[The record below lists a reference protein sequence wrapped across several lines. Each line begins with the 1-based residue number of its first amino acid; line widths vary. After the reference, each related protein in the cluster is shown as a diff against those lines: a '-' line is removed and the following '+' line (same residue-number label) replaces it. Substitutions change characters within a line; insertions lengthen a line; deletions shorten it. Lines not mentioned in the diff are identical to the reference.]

1 MNTDIQFLKDLQEEL
16 KTQPNDGNAAPNFWG
31 LMDYKWIPTAEGF
44 EDRRSIYLSKCGE
57 SYETSELYDDFINGE
72 FEVSVEDLADLHS
85 ISSDDDEMFLGW
97 IQTYYDDDAYIV
109 YEKKESFIVPDTM
122 FITKAEAKK
131 HIEMNHYH
139 YTKDVAIYTDEAHT
153 YAMTAWRAPKVE
165 RLLNILMSFDW
176 DSVQVKGAVT
186 NDKS

>member
-31 LMDYKWIPTAEGF
+31 LMDYKWIPTADGF
-44 EDRRSIYLSKCGE
+44 QDRTSIYLPRCGE
-57 SYETSELYDDFINGE
+57 AWEPTALYDDFVDGE
-72 FEVSVEDLADLHS
+72 IEVSDEALEDLHS
-85 ISSDDDEMFLGW
+85 TDASNDEDFLAWINCFYDDE
-97 IQTYYDDDAYIV
+97 AYIV
-109 YEKKESFIVPDTM
+109 YEKKESFIVPDRM
-122 FITKAEAKK
+122 FITKAEAQQ
-131 HIEMNHYH
+131 HIKMNHYH

-176 DSVQVKGAVT
+176 ELVQVKESVANG
-186 NDKS
+186 